1 MPNLDANLAFAP
13 ATELRALIA
22 DGEIT
27 STELTELYLSRID
40 ALDDQLHA
48 FITVTPEIAL
58 EQAAKADAATARGES
73 LGPWRAL
80 GLCTVCPSRSKT
92 FR

>member
-27 STELTELYLSRID
+27 STELTEFYLSRID
-40 ALDDQLHA
+40 A
-48 FITVTPEIAL
+48 I
-58 EQAAKADAATARGES
+58 G
-73 LGPWRAL
+73 
-80 GLCTVCPSRSKT
+80 
-92 FR
+92 